1 MFKKND
7 IVCFLGDSIT
17 AKGLWMAEVYQ
28 VLRKKYSLKCINCG
42 VSGSTATKSL
52 YYLHERCLNFH
63 PSCVVIM
70 FGVNDVRY
78 SLYKE
83 SLMGDPAT
91 EQRKKEYLDAFAPS
105 YEKVIEEC
113 MAAGA
118 RVILCVTVPYD
129 DVSGG
134 EEPIM
139 KCQDALNGCGDFV
152 RSLAE
157 KYGCPLV
164 DFPKT
169 LYRMLGERE
178 IISSDR
184 VHPTEEGH
192 HVMAQVFLKELGE
205 IDECDFD
212 TPFVWEDWNRER
224 YDCEQ
229 ELTLVNLI
237 EYCVFVPDRY
247 VKQMP
252 SEERK
257 KIAKERYAEFE
268 DKNNI
273 FARAYKEY
281 VQKIDDYSSYVE
293 KTVDQTIF

>member
-28 VLRKKYSLKCINCG
+28 TLRKKYSLKCINCG

-139 KCQDALNGCGDFV
+139 KCQDALNECGDFV

-157 KYGCPLV
+157 KYGCPVV
-164 DFPKT
+164 DFPKI
-169 LYRMLGERE
+169 LYPMLGTRD
-178 IISSDR
+178 IICHDR

-192 HVMAQVFLKELGE
+192 HLMAQIFLKELGE

-212 TPFVWEDWNRER
+212 TPFEWEAWNRER

-229 ELTLVNLI
+229 ELNLVNLI
-237 EYCVFVPDRY
+237 EYCVFVPERY
-247 VKQMP
+247 VEKT
-252 SEERK
+252 SLEERK
-257 KIAKERYAEFE
+257 KIAEERYAQFA
-268 DKNNI
+268 DKTNI
-273 FARAYKEY
+273 FAMGYEQFL
-281 VQKIDDYSSYVE
+281 QKIDDYSSYVE
-293 KTVDQTIF
+293 KTVEKTIF